1 MQSIEK
7 SISKA
12 PKLARAV
19 DLPRIERLIVAADR
33 FKNLTPAAR
42 IVSALFLALARIGF
56 GGIAAPAD
64 AIGGALRR
72 LGQGSS
78 RSTLFR
84 RLAAIEAAGLIRRQ
98 TFKIGPDRLET
109 IIHFEPAL
117 LSHLSTQVSNRAG
130 SDLTSTRVP
139 CTPTDCFNNK
149 PAPARADRSVPDKA
163 KGKKWERLD
172 PIVKSLHC
180 TARGKNRSYVLARAA
195 TEIETPAA
203 RTSGLDWPKWIAA
216 WPAMVIAERESVCR
230 DIVIPALETKPAE
243 RFEPLDEMIGA
254 LSGGGAGGAG
264 GALRGARHGGAAG
277 RFEVLDMA
285 ERGGGAGGAGG
296 ALRGARHGGA
306 AGRFEVLDMAER
318 GGGDPAGGGVLSE
331 IDIEILK
338 AAAGRARQRALQ
350 AG

>member
-12 PKLARAV
+12 PKLARTV

-33 FKNLTPAAR
+33 FKNLKPAAR
-42 IVSALFLALARIGF
+42 IVAALFLALARIGF

-78 RSTLFR
+78 RATLFR

-98 TFKIGPDRLET
+98 TFKIGVDRLET

-117 LSHLSTQVSNRAG
+117 LSHLSTQVSNRDG
-130 SDLTSTRVP
+130 LDLTSTRVP

-149 PAPARADRSVPDKA
+149 PAPARADRSVPDKC

-172 PIVKSLHC
+172 RIVKSLHC
-180 TARGKNRSYVLARAA
+180 TARGKNRSYILSRAEI
-195 TEIETPAA
+195 EIETPAA
-203 RTSGLDWPKWIAA
+203 RTSGLDWPKWIAV
-216 WPAMVIAERESVCR
+216 WPAMTIAERESVCR
-230 DIVIPALETKPAE
+230 DIVIPALETRPAARPDRSE
-243 RFEPLDEMIGA
+243 NSKFESIITA
-254 LSGGGAGGAG
+254 LAGGAGGAG
-264 GALRGARHGGAAG
+264 GAP
-277 RFEVLDMA
+277 
-285 ERGGGAGGAGG
+285 
-296 ALRGARHGGA
+296 
-306 AGRFEVLDMAER
+306 GRFEVLDMAER
-318 GGGDPAGGGVLSE
+318 GGGDPAGGGAGGALRGARHGGAPGRFEVLDMAERRGGDPAGGGGLSE

>member
-7 SISKA
+7 SISNA

-33 FKNLTPAAR
+33 FKNLKPAAR
-42 IVSALFLALARIGF
+42 IVAALFLALARIGF

-64 AIGGALRR
+64 CIGGALRR

-78 RSTLFR
+78 RATLFR

-117 LSHLSTQVSNRAG
+117 LSHISIQVSNRAG
-130 SDLTSTRVP
+130 SDLMSTRVP

-149 PAPARADRSVPDKA
+149 PTGARADRSVPDKA

-172 PIVKSLHC
+172 RILKSLHC
-180 TARGKNRSYVLARAA
+180 TARGKNRPYILARAA

-203 RTSGLDWPKWIAA
+203 RTSGLDWQKWIQI
-216 WPAMVIAERESVCR
+216 WPAMVIAERENVCR
-230 DIVIPALETKPAE
+230 SILIPALETRPAARTD
-243 RFEPLDEMIGA
+243 RFEPLENIITA
-254 LSGGGAGGAG
+254 IAGGAEQLDQAERSSSTRRSGAARQG
-264 GALRGARHGGAAG
+264 GAEQLDQADRDLAARAMAAENLLRNG
-277 RFEVLDMA
+277 V
-285 ERGGGAGGAGG
+285 
-296 ALRGARHGGA
+296 
-306 AGRFEVLDMAER
+306 
-318 GGGDPAGGGVLSE
+318 DPAE
-331 IDIEILK
+331 IAILE
-338 AAAGRARQRALQ
+338 AAAERARQRALQ